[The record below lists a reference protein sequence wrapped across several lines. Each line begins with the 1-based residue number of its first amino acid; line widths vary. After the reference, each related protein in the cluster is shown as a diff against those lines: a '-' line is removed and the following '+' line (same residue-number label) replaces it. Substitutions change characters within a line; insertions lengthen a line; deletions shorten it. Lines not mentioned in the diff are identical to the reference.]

1 MNITLTYKNKRIKG
15 NKMNK
20 TKQMLNKAD
29 KLEQKNEIDLNV
41 FT

>member
-1 MNITLTYKNKRIKG
+1 
-15 NKMNK
+15 MNK

-41 FT
+41 FTWNLIS